1 MSKQQPPPPQADPL
15 SGVDIGKVMSS
26 VGPIVKCVLLRC
38 SSSDSSSSSTN
49 ATDDEK
55 KMPAVSCTDN
65 NSTNEKERPE
75 VSTMSIKQIKAE
87 LKLLYNINGNNYV
100 EKEELVKALVE
111 ARDSAANINT
121 EKKQSAKMNAN
132 DNSNTNTVNDE
143 GNTEDNDDD
152 DDEEEEA
159 EQAKNRR
166 LSTQHLISEITIDTT
181 PKKSMVQQVLGKLY
195 IIYVFVCGWD
205 KLRAGDWVG
214 GFYNWG
220 N

>member
-1 MSKQQPPPPQADPL
+1 
-15 SGVDIGKVMSS
+15 
-26 VGPIVKCVLLRC
+26 
-38 SSSDSSSSSTN
+38 
-49 ATDDEK
+49 
-55 KMPAVSCTDN
+55 MPAATCTDN
-65 NSTNEKERPE
+65 NSTNEKKTPE

-132 DNSNTNTVNDE
+132 DNSNTNAVNEE
-143 GNTEDNDDD
+143 GNTEVNGQDDD
-152 DDEEEEA
+152 DDEEEDEEEA